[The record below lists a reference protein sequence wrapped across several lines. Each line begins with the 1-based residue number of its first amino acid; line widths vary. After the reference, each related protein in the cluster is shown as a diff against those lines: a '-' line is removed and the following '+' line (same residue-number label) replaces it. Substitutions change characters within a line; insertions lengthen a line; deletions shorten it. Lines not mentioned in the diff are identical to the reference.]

1 MATNITYSQVLV
13 GDLDVIPIYKEL
25 MEASTGQN
33 SIYLR
38 TKETLVDMLESSTFT
53 GTEKSTII
61 AQTLSSIATGA
72 TAKIL
77 DAAIQ
82 IAADNRDAKFVLTK
96 QREETKLIT
105 AQASKL
111 EADIDKSEKEQDLL
125 VMQGW
130 SVQSQL
136 YRDYGVATHSL
147 TSNTKIIPE
156 LSYQDY
162 GVKVETLKKAKVDT
176 YATYANSYRTNG
188 IVAYTPKDNGQF
200 DTVTADAIGLT
211 HAQTK
216 VALRTEKGFDDNQR
230 QHVANSSATM
240 LGLLL
245 STEVAGLDAEYAA
258 LIPKWRLAIDYLNGV
273 PSAQ

>member
-1 MATNITYSQVLV
+1 MSTNSNVVYSQVLV

-38 TKETLVDMLESSTFT
+38 TKETLVDMFESSTFT
-53 GTEKSTII
+53 DAEKSTVI
-61 AQTLSSIATGA
+61 AQTLSSIATGT

-82 IAADNRDAKFVLTK
+82 IAADNRDAKFGLTK

-111 EADIDKSEKEQDLL
+111 EADIAKSDKEQDLL

-136 YRDYGVATHSL
+136 YRDYGVVTHNL
-147 TSNTKIIPE
+147 TSNTKLLP
-156 LSYQDY
+156 SDAYTSY
-162 GVKVETLKKAKVDT
+162 GVKWETLKKAKVDT

-188 IVAYTPKDNGQF
+188 NVSYTTNIATGQF
-200 DTVTADAIGLT
+200 STVSADAIGLT
-211 HAQTK
+211 HAQTN
-216 VALRTEKGFDDNQR
+216 VAIRQETGFDDNQR
-230 QHVANSSATM
+230 QHVANSSASM
-240 LGLLL
+240 IGLLL
-245 STEVAGLDAEYAA
+245 SSEASG
-258 LIPKWRLAIDYLNGV
+258 IDYAPYLDSWTQSINYLNTNH
-273 PSAQ
+273 